1 MRILVHEFVS
11 GGGLAGKPVPPSLA
25 REGRAMRDALVADL
39 VASGGHEVVVTTDS
53 RFPLAT
59 RQGAIQ
65 ARLSTSAPSALSRLI
80 DSADAVWLIA
90 PESDRCL
97 EKLAR
102 RVERRGKPLLGPSA
116 AVIRAVTDK
125 AILPRWLSRAK
136 VSHPVTETCSTSAGC
151 RKLARELGYPLVLKP
166 ARGAGCVGVCL
177 VRSERD
183 LERGISSVRRAQA
196 RGPIV
201 VQQYVRGL
209 AASVSLLADG
219 RRAHGLTLN
228 VQRVRPASEFTYHGG
243 QTPLRHP
250 LERRAVAAARRTCE
264 IFPGLRGYVG
274 VDLVLTESEVFVIE
288 VNPRLTTAY
297 LGVRAVADENVAV
310 LALKACAGRLPR
322 MRFMQRR
329 GVRFSADG
337 GVAS

>member
-11 GGGLAGKPVPPSLA
+11 GGGLAGKPVPSSLA

-39 VASGGHEVVVTTDS
+39 AASGDHDVVVTTDS
-53 RFPLAT
+53 RFPLRS
-59 RQGAIQ
+59 RQGVRE
-65 ARLSTSAPSALSRLI
+65 ARLSAAPSALSRLM
-80 DSADAVWLIA
+80 DSVDAVWLIA

-102 RVERRGKPLLGPSA
+102 RVERRGKTLLGPSA
-116 AVIRAVTDK
+116 AVIRAVADK
-125 AILPRWLSRAK
+125 AVLPRWLSRAN
-136 VSHPVTETCSTSAGC
+136 VSHPVTEVCSTSAGC
-151 RKLARELGYPLVLKP
+151 RKLARQLGYPLVLKP
-166 ARGAGCVGVCL
+166 ATGAGCAGVCL

-201 VQQYVRGL
+201 VQRYLRGL
-209 AASVSLLADG
+209 AASVSLLTDG
-219 RRAHGLTLN
+219 RRAHALALN
-228 VQRVRPASEFTYHGG
+228 GQRVRPAPEFTYHGG

-250 LERRAVAAARRTCE
+250 LERRAVAAARRACE
-264 IFPGLRGYVG
+264 VFTGLRGYVG
-274 VDLVLTESEVFVIE
+274 VDLVLTESDVFVIE

-297 LGVRAVADENVAV
+297 LGVRAIADENVAA

-322 MRFMQRR
+322 TRLRQRPV
-329 GVRFSADG
+329 VRFSADG
-337 GVAS
+337 RLAS